1 MASPTPVWFIT
12 GASSGFGH
20 EIALSA
26 LRRGH
31 VVVATARN
39 PDKIKDLQDAG
50 ADTLAFDV
58 TAAVPE
64 IEAVARLVNSKY
76 LRVDYLVNAAGYML
90 EAAVEEA
97 TPEGVHANFNTNV
110 YGTMNTIRAFLP
122 FLRVQTLGSN
132 GRRSNVVTFGS
143 LGSWQGGAS
152 YAVYA
157 MTKSCASS
165 LAQSLRPELKPFLID
180 VIVIEPGYFRTGF
193 LNPGARVSAA
203 NRIDAYDDESTP
215 SGQLRMALKSTDGN
229 QPGDVEKG
237 AEVCVDVLTRTGV
250 AQGRELPP
258 RLVLGSDCV
267 GVIREQCGATL
278 TLLDQWD
285 SIFKSTDY

>member
-1 MASPTPVWFIT
+1 MDSPTPVWFIT
-12 GASSGFGH
+12 AASSGFGH

-31 VVVATARN
+31 IVVATARN

-58 TAAVPE
+58 TAALPE
-64 IEAVARLVNSKY
+64 IESVARLVFSKY
-76 LRVDYLVNAAGYML
+76 QRIDYLVNAAGYIL

-97 TPEGVHANFNTNV
+97 TPEEVYANFNTNV
-110 YGTMNTIRAFLP
+110 FGTMNTVREFLP
-122 FLRVQTLGSN
+122 FLRAQTLGSN
-132 GRRSNVVTFGS
+132 GRRSAIVTFGS
-143 LGSWQGGAS
+143 LGSWEGGAS
-152 YAVYA
+152 YAIYA

-203 NRIDAYDDESTP
+203 KRIDAYENESTP
-215 SGQLRMALKSTDGN
+215 SGQVRKALKLTDGN
-229 QPGDVEKG
+229 QPGDVRKG
-237 AEVCVDVLTRTGV
+237 AEVCVDVLTGTGV

-267 GVIREQCGATL
+267 GVIRDQCSDTL
-278 TLLDQWD
+278 ALLDQWQ
-285 SIFKSTDY
+285 SIFTSTDY